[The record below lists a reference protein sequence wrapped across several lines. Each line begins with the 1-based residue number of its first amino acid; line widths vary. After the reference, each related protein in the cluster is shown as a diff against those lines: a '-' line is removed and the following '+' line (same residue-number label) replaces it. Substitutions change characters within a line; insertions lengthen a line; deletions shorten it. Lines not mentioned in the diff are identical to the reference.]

1 MLMREPATRPDT
13 AQPKPGIAFRAGD
26 SLTPSRV
33 STPEHR
39 SIDLPRP
46 GAARRRERL

>member
-1 MLMREPATRPDT
+1 MLMREPATRPDP
-13 AQPKPGIAFRAGD
+13 AQPKPGIAFQGGD

-33 STPEHR
+33 PTPEHR

-46 GAARRRERL
+46 GPARRRERL